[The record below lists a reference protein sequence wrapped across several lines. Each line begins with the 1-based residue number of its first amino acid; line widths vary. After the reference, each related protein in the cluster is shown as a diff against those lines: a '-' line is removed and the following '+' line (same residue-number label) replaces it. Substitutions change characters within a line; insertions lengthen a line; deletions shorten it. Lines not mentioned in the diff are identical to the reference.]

1 MEVLQLMRESVEKG
15 EEAMPQRA
23 RADNAGAVQQAVGVR
38 KQSPAIRG
46 KNVDIRSWK

>member
-23 RADNAGAVQQAVGVR
+23 RADNAGAVQQAVEAR
-38 KQSPAIRG
+38 K
-46 KNVDIRSWK
+46 